1 MLIICLPGW
10 LSHLTNINEKTKMA
24 DNFFAL
30 SKETQH
36 ALLNG
41 KLITIKCK
49 STNHRKDI
57 WICWILQKLF
67 ALPIAMAFKDRR
79 IFMVGYK

>member
-1 MLIICLPGW
+1 
-10 LSHLTNINEKTKMA
+10 MA

-41 KLITIKCK
+41 AASQLNVKAQIIE
-49 STNHRKDI
+49 KDI